1 MKRKIK
7 LGLVA
12 VMLLLFAGIASAGD
26 LPPPIPADYSGNV
39 IVNGAPNGSK
49 VLAQVVN
56 VTDYVYQTSIFDI
69 VSGRYGKLVNGN
81 PLLVAPPDETFNG
94 KTIKFYVKTDG
105 KYCKANQEDTF
116 SQGKTENS
124 FNLTVTGPSCVEPL
138 GTIKDTTAPVITIL
152 GTNPVSVQVGSV
164 YTDAGATAFDNYDGN
179 ITASIVTVN
188 PVNTTVKG
196 TYTVTYNVKDSSN
209 NAAVQV
215 TRTVNVVTTT
225 PADNSRSSSS
235 SSGGSGGGGVIS
247 GEPFANIAKSETR
260 DGSLYAGKLV
270 AFNFNLSEL
279 AIRQILITGKEN
291 ENDVTVRVESLK
303 NTSKLVS
310 RPAPGT
316 VYQNTN
322 VWANSKKITAV
333 TLKFRVTN
341 AWITGSNVQKE
352 TIKLLRW
359 SDNDWK
365 ALDTTVLN
373 SDDTYTYF
381 EAQSAGLSSFAVSAV
396 REEDLVS
403 SSPTTPSSVAT
414 PPATN
419 TSTPKKPTPGFGVLA
434 AVFVVSAIYLL
445 RRREG

>member
-1 MKRKIK
+1 MNRIIK

-12 VMLLLFAGIASAGD
+12 VMLLIIAGIASAVD
-26 LPPPIPADYSGNV
+26 LPPPTPAVYSGNV
-39 IVNGAPNGSK
+39 MLNGSPYGSY
-49 VLAQVVN
+49 VVAQVVN
-56 VTDYVYQTSIFDI
+56 YTGYVYQTSAFRIDN
-69 VSGRYGKLVNGN
+69 GRYGKLVNGV
-81 PLLVAPPDETFNG
+81 PLEVKPPDMTFEG
-94 KTIKFYVKTDG
+94 KMIKFYIKTDG

-116 SQGKTENS
+116 SQGNARDP
-124 FNLTVTGPSCVEPL
+124 FNLTVVISPCLEPL
-138 GTIKDTTAPVITIL
+138 PTSKDTTAPVITIL
-152 GTNPVSVQVGSV
+152 GTNPVSIKVGSV
-164 YTDAGATAFDNYDGN
+164 YTDAGATAFDNYDGD

-196 TYTVTYNVKDSSN
+196 TYNVTYNVKDSSN

-235 SSGGSGGGGVIS
+235 GGSGGGGVIS
-247 GEPFANIAKSETR
+247 GEPFANIAKSETK
-260 DGSLYAGKLV
+260 DGSLTAGKPV
-270 AFNFNLSEL
+270 AFTFKSPEL
-279 AIRQILITGKEN
+279 AIYQILITGKEN
-291 ENDVTVRVESLK
+291 ENDVSVKVESLK

-316 VYQNTN
+316 VYINEN
-322 VWANSKKITAV
+322 VWVNSKKISKV
-333 TLKFRVTN
+333 ILKFRVKN

-352 TIKLLRW
+352 TIRLLRW

-396 REEDLVS
+396 KEGQVPVDAAPQS
-403 SSPTTPSSVAT
+403 STATTPISNA
-414 PPATN
+414 
-419 TSTPKKPTPGFGVLA
+419 STPKKPTPGFGVLA
-434 AVFVVSAIYLL
+434 AVIVVSAIYML
-445 RRREG
+445 RRRGG